1 MKSVEGFAAIARI
14 CGMKFGDTDM
24 SHIDDMLDGL
34 RAAPL
39 PIRLMTIDDA
49 VLSQLSERRANAAL
63 LSGGMIGFAIIA
75 ATGMGLVSALVPST
89 SAEAA
94 PSLSPFGAPAALAPS
109 TLLDSGE

>member
-1 MKSVEGFAAIARI
+1 
-14 CGMKFGDTDM
+14 MKFGDTDM
-24 SHIDDMLDGL
+24 SHIDEMLDGL
-34 RAAPL
+34 RTASL
-39 PIRLMTIDDA
+39 PTRLMTIDDA
-49 VLSQLSERRANAAL
+49 VLLQLSERRANAGP

-75 ATGMGLVSALVPST
+75 AMGMGLVSAVVPGT

>member
-1 MKSVEGFAAIARI
+1 MK
-14 CGMKFGDTDM
+14 MGDADVN
-24 SHIDDMLDGL
+24 HIDDMLGGL

-39 PIRLMTIDDA
+39 PTRLMTIDEA
-49 VLSQLSERRANAAL
+49 VLSQLSERRADAVP

-75 ATGMGLVSALVPST
+75 AMGMGVVSTAVPST

>member
-1 MKSVEGFAAIARI
+1 
-14 CGMKFGDTDM
+14 M

-39 PIRLMTIDDA
+39 PTRLMTIDDA
-49 VLSQLSERRANAAL
+49 VLSQLSDTQANADP

-75 ATGMGLVSALVPST
+75 AVGMGVVSTAVPST
-89 SAEAA
+89 TAKAA
-94 PSLSPFGAPAALAPS
+94 SSLSPFGAPAALAPS

>member
-1 MKSVEGFAAIARI
+1 VKSVEGFAAIARI
-14 CGMKFGDTDM
+14 CDMKFGDTDM

-39 PIRLMTIDDA
+39 PKRLMTIDEA
-49 VLSQLSERRANAAL
+49 VLSQLSARRANSDP

-75 ATGMGLVSALVPST
+75 AAGMGLVSTVVPST
-89 SAEAA
+89 SARAA
-94 PSLSPFGAPAALAPS
+94 SSLSPFGAPAALAPS

>member
-1 MKSVEGFAAIARI
+1 
-14 CGMKFGDTDM
+14 M

-34 RAAPL
+34 RAQPL
-39 PIRLMTIDDA
+39 PTRLMTIDEA
-49 VLSQLSERRANAAL
+49 VLSQLSERQANAAP

-75 ATGMGLVSALVPST
+75 AMGMGLVSTVVPST
-89 SAEAA
+89 SAKAA

>member
-1 MKSVEGFAAIARI
+1 VFARI
-14 CGMKFGDTDM
+14 CCMKFGDTDM

-39 PIRLMTIDDA
+39 PTRLMTIDDA
-49 VLSQLSERRANAAL
+49 VLSQLSERRDNAAP

-75 ATGMGLVSALVPST
+75 AVGMGLVSTVVPST
-89 SAEAA
+89 KAKAA
-94 PSLSPFGAPAALAPS
+94 SSLSPFGVSAALAPS